1 MFSKDKLSLKH
12 MSHENQDLEL
22 EEIEETD
29 ACVDCEGRPLV
40 SGDEVSV
47 IKDLKVGGTKLTIK
61 KGTVI
66 KNIRLTDDAEEVE
79 CRYGDMKGII
89 LRTEFL
95 RKRSQ

>member
-1 MFSKDKLSLKH
+1 MP
-12 MSHENQDLEL
+12 HENQDLEL
-22 EEIEETD
+22 EDVEETP
-29 ACVDCEGRPLV
+29 ACVDCDGKPLL

-66 KNIRLTDDAEEVE
+66 KNIRLTDDVEEVE
-79 CRYGDMKGII
+79 CRYDDMKGII

-95 RKRSQ
+95 RKRS

>member
-1 MFSKDKLSLKH
+1 MTHNKYMHTDH
-12 MSHENQDLEL
+12 IEL
-22 EEIEETD
+22 EEETVDEED
-29 ACVDCEGRPLV
+29 QCVDCDGKVLM

-66 KNIRLTDDAEEVE
+66 KNIRLTGDIEEVE
-79 CRYGDMKGII
+79 CRYDNMKGII

-95 RKRSQ
+95 RKRS

>member
-1 MFSKDKLSLKH
+1 MNKYSNNS
-12 MSHENQDLEL
+12 S
-22 EEIEETD
+22 EIIDSEDEVINED
-29 ACVDCEGRPLV
+29 DDEQCVDCDGKPLI

-66 KNIRLTDDAEEVE
+66 KNIRLTGDAEEIE
-79 CRYGDMKGII
+79 CRYDNMKGII

-95 RKRSQ
+95 RKRG

>member
-1 MFSKDKLSLKH
+1 

-22 EEIEETD
+22 EDVEETE
-29 ACVDCEGRPLV
+29 ARVDCDGKPLL

-47 IKDLKVGGTKLTIK
+47 IKDLKVGGTKLMIK

-66 KNIRLTDDAEEVE
+66 KNVKLTDDALEVE
-79 CRYGDMKGII
+79 CRYDNMKGII

-95 RKRSQ
+95 RKRS